1 MIVVQSVSIVIG
13 RGDINV
19 NSGDADAAGSS
30 EGDADVVSFNPA
42 CNQRA
47 AGHIDLVLRS
57 TSSLHA
63 TTTYR
68 PTSPLT
74 RPFYITLHYT
84 SIRWPK

>member
-19 NSGDADAAGSS
+19 NSGYADAAGSS

-63 TTTYR
+63 TT
-68 PTSPLT
+68 SPLT